1 MQFYLTCSLQLYFLF
16 VQLVQ
21 KNLNDGKFKGPVAG
35 PVGMYLKI
43 VNGKE
48 KYAKIAE
55 FAIGN
60 GNLDRFIVTNH
71 HDLQLMNKLRSD
83 VRCGPR
89 DCPLYKISPRST
101 KEKYNTPA
109 PPDGVETVTSVV
121 SVENAMVFNFLVD
134 SCKIDTSALADSKE
148 SSETTLLN
156 RDDSSGK
163 CSIRGKVK
171 KVFCLP
177 NGDFWQVNK
186 GLLNIVSNDRP
197 LRQTIGVDRSDAID
211 AAKHEL
217 KAIQKELER
226 NKREEKV
233 IVDQSNRAKK
243 QWNERTKENGIL
255 TNNIKKMEKLLEEL
269 KEQAEMS
276 EEVPTIDTTEFEND
290 ITIAEEEVDDLKK
303 KQSTISQDIES
314 LQPEVEELK
323 KKLDETATR
332 NEKILDDLEKV
343 EAKLEDIV
351 KGQNRR
357 QDVVD
362 KCRAKVQER
371 ENAVIQQEAV
381 VKQSKDHAAKA
392 LLAARKV
399 QFATNREEKK
409 LEAKSS
415 NGGVTSV
422 GTDDMIAEP
431 SEQDLES
438 IEIVEPKHNSK
449 QCQSKIASR
458 KKKIADEKQRRNLS
472 EADPAVA
479 RDKYL
484 RAKKDLDSKMEQIKT
499 IEENVKMLQNDV
511 KERRRRWIDFRSH
524 IAQMTSISFD
534 DFLQKKGSAGQV
546 EFDHDNEQ
554 LNLIVQKVRTN

>member
-1 MQFYLTCSLQLYFLF
+1 MLS
-16 VQLVQ
+16 QLVQ
-21 KNLNDGKFKGPVAG
+21 KALRDRKFKGPVAG

-71 HDLQLMNKLRSD
+71 SDLQLMNKLRKD
-83 VRCGPR
+83 VGCGYR
-89 DCPLYKISPRST
+89 DCPLYKISPRAT
-101 KEKYNTPA
+101 NEKYNTYA

-134 SCKIDTSALADSKE
+134 SCKIDESALADSKE
-148 SSETTLLN
+148 SSEDRLLN
-156 RDDSSGK
+156 RDSSSGK

-197 LRQTIGVDRSDAID
+197 LRQTIGVDRSA
-211 AAKHEL
+211 AVESAKHEM

-226 NKREEKV
+226 NNREVKA
-233 IVDQSNRAKK
+233 IVDQLKNSKK
-243 QWNERTKENGIL
+243 EWNVRNKQYQAL
-255 TNNIKKMEKLLEEL
+255 TSNIKKMETLLEEL
-269 KEQAEMS
+269 KEQAEAS

-303 KQSTISQDIES
+303 KESTVSQEIES
-314 LQPEVEELK
+314 LQPEVDELK

-332 NEKILDDLEKV
+332 NEKILDDLDKV

-351 KGQNRR
+351 RGQNRR
-357 QDVVD
+357 QEVVD

-371 ENAVIQQEAV
+371 ENALIQQEAV
-381 VKQSKDHAAKA
+381 VKQSKELVAKA
-392 LLAARKV
+392 LLTARTV
-399 QFATNREEKK
+399 QFKTNMLEKRV
-409 LEAKSS
+409 EAKES
-415 NGGVTSV
+415 NGDVTV
-422 GTDDMIAEP
+422 VITDDMDGEP

-438 IEIVEPKHNSK
+438 IEIVEPEHNSK
-449 QCQSKIASR
+449 KCQARIASR
-458 KKKIADEKQRRNLS
+458 EKKIANEKQRRNLS

-484 RAKKDLDSKMEQIKT
+484 RAKKDLDSKMEQIQT
-499 IEENVKMLQNDV
+499 IEKNVEMLMNDV
-511 KERRRRWIDFRSH
+511 KQRRRRWVHFRSH
-524 IAQMTSISFD
+524 IAQMTNISFD
-534 DFLQKKGSAGQV
+534 EFLQKKKSAGQV
-546 EFDHDNEQ
+546 EFDFENNQ
-554 LNLIVQKVRTN
+554 LNLIVQKVRTH

>member
-1 MQFYLTCSLQLYFLF
+1 
-16 VQLVQ
+16 
-21 KNLNDGKFKGPVAG
+21 
-35 PVGMYLKI
+35 MYLKI

-71 HDLQLMNKLRSD
+71 SDLQLMNKLRKD
-83 VRCGPR
+83 VGCGYR
-89 DCPLYKISPRST
+89 DCPLYKISPRAT
-101 KEKYNTPA
+101 NEKYNTYA

-134 SCKIDTSALADSKE
+134 SCKIDESALADSKE
-148 SSETTLLN
+148 SSEDRLLN
-156 RDDSSGK
+156 RDSSSGK

-197 LRQTIGVDRSDAID
+197 LRQTIGVDRSA
-211 AAKHEL
+211 AVESAKHEM

-226 NKREEKV
+226 NNREVKA
-233 IVDQSNRAKK
+233 IVDQLKNSKK
-243 QWNERTKENGIL
+243 EWNVRNKQYQAL
-255 TNNIKKMEKLLEEL
+255 TSNIKKMETLLEEL
-269 KEQAEMS
+269 KEQAEAS

-303 KQSTISQDIES
+303 KESTVSQEIES
-314 LQPEVEELK
+314 LQPEVDELK

-332 NEKILDDLEKV
+332 NEKILDDLDKV

-351 KGQNRR
+351 RGQNRR
-357 QDVVD
+357 QEVVD

-371 ENAVIQQEAV
+371 ENALIQQEAV
-381 VKQSKDHAAKA
+381 VKQSKELVAKA
-392 LLAARKV
+392 LLTARTV
-399 QFATNREEKK
+399 QFKTNMLEKRV
-409 LEAKSS
+409 EAKES
-415 NGGVTSV
+415 NGDVTV
-422 GTDDMIAEP
+422 VITDDMDGEP

-438 IEIVEPKHNSK
+438 IEIVEPEHNSK
-449 QCQSKIASR
+449 KCQARIASR
-458 KKKIADEKQRRNLS
+458 EKKIANEKQRRNLS

-484 RAKKDLDSKMEQIKT
+484 RAKKDLDSKMEQIQT
-499 IEENVKMLQNDV
+499 IEKNVEMLMNDV
-511 KERRRRWIDFRSH
+511 KQRRRRWVHFRSH
-524 IAQMTSISFD
+524 IAQMTNISFD
-534 DFLQKKGSAGQV
+534 EFLQKKKSAGQV
-546 EFDHDNEQ
+546 EFDFENNQ
-554 LNLIVQKVRTN
+554 LNLIVQKVRTH

>member
-1 MQFYLTCSLQLYFLF
+1 LLS
-16 VQLVQ
+16 QLVQ
-21 KNLNDGKFKGPVAG
+21 KALRDRKFKGPVAG

-71 HDLQLMNKLRSD
+71 SDLQLMNKLRKD
-83 VRCGPR
+83 VGCGYR
-89 DCPLYKISPRST
+89 DCPLYKISPRAT
-101 KEKYNTPA
+101 NEKYNTYA

-134 SCKIDTSALADSKE
+134 SCKIDESALADSKE
-148 SSETTLLN
+148 SSEDRLLN
-156 RDDSSGK
+156 RDSSSGK

-197 LRQTIGVDRSDAID
+197 LRQTIGVDRSA
-211 AAKHEL
+211 AVESAKHEM

-226 NKREEKV
+226 NNREVKA
-233 IVDQSNRAKK
+233 IVDQLKNSKK
-243 QWNERTKENGIL
+243 EWNVRNKQYQAL
-255 TNNIKKMEKLLEEL
+255 TSNIKKMETLLEEL
-269 KEQAEMS
+269 KEQAEAS

-303 KQSTISQDIES
+303 KESTVSQEIES
-314 LQPEVEELK
+314 LQPEVDELK

-332 NEKILDDLEKV
+332 NEKILDDLDKV

-351 KGQNRR
+351 RGQNRR
-357 QDVVD
+357 QEVVD

-371 ENAVIQQEAV
+371 ENALIQQEAV
-381 VKQSKDHAAKA
+381 VKQSKELVAKA
-392 LLAARKV
+392 LLTARTV
-399 QFATNREEKK
+399 QFKTNMLEKRV
-409 LEAKSS
+409 EAKES
-415 NGGVTSV
+415 NGDVTV
-422 GTDDMIAEP
+422 VITDDMDGEP

-438 IEIVEPKHNSK
+438 IEIVEPEHNSK
-449 QCQSKIASR
+449 KCQARIASR
-458 KKKIADEKQRRNLS
+458 EKKIANEKQRRNLS

-484 RAKKDLDSKMEQIKT
+484 RAKKDLDSKMEQIQT
-499 IEENVKMLQNDV
+499 IEKNVEMLMNDV
-511 KERRRRWIDFRSH
+511 KQRRRRWVHFRSH
-524 IAQMTSISFD
+524 IAQMTNISFD
-534 DFLQKKGSAGQV
+534 EFLQKKKSAGQV
-546 EFDHDNEQ
+546 EFDFENNQ
-554 LNLIVQKVRTN
+554 LNLIVQKVRTH